1 MQYDYSAA
9 RRGYLPS
16 KGVKVLF
23 IGESAPNPR
32 ASDIRFFYHPVLRS
46 ADNLFRGL
54 MLALYAAD
62 KHALAS
68 TRKTQWLERF
78 QRDGYYLDD
87 LCAEPVNDL
96 PPAERSRARRAAVGG
111 LLERIQS
118 LAPWGILI
126 CHQGTYDDIA
136 GELRAKRL
144 PVLHAKAIPFP
155 LGNYRTQFAHAVRAA
170 LA

>member
-9 RRGYLPS
+9 RRRYLPS

-32 ASDIRFFYHPVLRS
+32 ASDIRFSCHPVLRP

-68 TRKTQWLERF
+68 TPKTEWLNRF
-78 QRDGYYLDD
+78 QGDGYYLDD
-87 LCAEPVNDL
+87 LCSEPVNDL
-96 PPAERSRARRAAVGG
+96 PPAERSQSRRAAVSG
-111 LLERIQS
+111 LLKRIEA
-118 LAPWGILI
+118 LAPRGIII

-136 GELRAKRL
+136 DLLRAKRL
-144 PVLHAKAIPFP
+144 PVLHAEAIPFP
-155 LGNYRTQFAHAVRAA
+155 LGNYRAQFAQGVRAA